1 MRHSARRVH
10 FQGEE
15 PLTWF
20 DNQELSVDEQR
31 AYWLRSADFAEFE
44 RNRRAM
50 ERALRRARGD
60 FNQVD
65 ATQWCFRGMEEM
77 LSADYA
83 CRMIVLRSNVIM
95 GVLDEQARQRCQG
108 YRDDEVIRQMSMAMS
123 ECARMHALDLAQHD
137 ARVAET
143 GSNDPIPLDRVT
155 DHTISEPD
163 AAECFPPMRAH
174 KGSRIMC
181 SKSRRPSS
189 IEEHQIPESVR

>member
-1 MRHSARRVH
+1 VQSLQAGITVSHTEREGARQISNRGEEEIHLAFVQMTHSARRVH

-20 DNQELSVDEQR
+20 DNQELSVDEER

-77 LSADYA
+77 LSAEYA

-108 YRDDEVIRQMSMAMS
+108 YRDDESIRQMSMAMS
-123 ECARMHALDLAQHD
+123 ECANN
-137 ARVAET
+137 AR
-143 GSNDPIPLDRVT
+143 
-155 DHTISEPD
+155 
-163 AAECFPPMRAH
+163 
-174 KGSRIMC
+174 SRPR
-181 SKSRRPSS
+181 SA
-189 IEEHQIPESVR
+189 